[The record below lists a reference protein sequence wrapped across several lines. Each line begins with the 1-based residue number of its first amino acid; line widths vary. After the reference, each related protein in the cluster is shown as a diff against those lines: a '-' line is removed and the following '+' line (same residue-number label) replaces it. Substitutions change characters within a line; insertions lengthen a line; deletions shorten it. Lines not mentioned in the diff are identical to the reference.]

1 MIPALQSS
9 LRLRSRL
16 LPVLVVVLLVMQLL
30 SPYRGWSTLLA
41 GLGGAWLI
49 SYLWARSL
57 HRNLRL
63 VREKRFG
70 WAQVGDRLEERFTL
84 KNDSQLPGLWV
95 EIEDHSTLPGY
106 RPGRVTGVGAR
117 SLNRWRTQAACEQR
131 GVFTLG
137 PTTLRTADPLGL
149 YTVEIHDPSRAD
161 LMVMPPVVPL
171 PHIEIAPGGQA
182 GEGRPRPDAPERTQ
196 AAASVRPYVHGDSL
210 RWVHWRTTARRDQ
223 FYVRLF
229 DSTPSSDWWIFL
241 DLDQKVQA
249 GEGRAGTE
257 EHSVILA
264 ASLADRGLRQGRRV
278 GLVAFSDRLVWIPPQ
293 EGSEHR
299 WVILR
304 ALATM
309 TAGERSL
316 GELLEH
322 SRHSIRQRAS
332 LILVTPNVQGDWLE
346 ALLPLAWRGSVP
358 TVLLFDPLTFG
369 GRIDNR
375 AMLAALRE
383 SGITGYSIGREMLD
397 RPEALPGRAGRWEWR
412 VSPTGRAVAVRRP
425 HDMDWK
431 VLS

>member
-1 MIPALQSS
+1 MRPAPDPS

-16 LPVLVVVLLVMQLL
+16 LPLLVIVLLVMQLL
-30 SPYRGWSTLLA
+30 DPFRGWSMLLI
-41 GLGGAWLI
+41 GLGGAWFA

-57 HRNLRL
+57 KHNLRL

-84 KNDSQLPGLWV
+84 KNDGKMPGLWV

-106 RPGRVTGVGAR
+106 LPSRVTGVGGWAV
-117 SLNRWRTQAACEQR
+117 NRWRTQAACEQR
-131 GVFTLG
+131 GVYTLG

-149 YTVEIHDPSRAD
+149 YSVEIHDPSRAD
-161 LMVMPPVVPL
+161 LVVMPPVVPL

-196 AAASVRPYVHGDSL
+196 AASSVRPFVHGDSL
-210 RWVHWRTTARRDQ
+210 RWVHWRTSARRDQ

-229 DSTPSSDWWIFL
+229 DSTPSSDWWIFI
-241 DLDQKVQA
+241 DMDRRVQA
-249 GEGRAGTE
+249 GEGQASTE

-278 GLVAFSDRLVWIPPQ
+278 GLVAYGKRLVWIPPQ
-293 EGSEHR
+293 EGGEHR
-299 WVILR
+299 WEILR
-304 ALATM
+304 ALATV
-309 TAGERSL
+309 APGESSL

-322 SRHSIRQRAS
+322 TRHSIRQRAS
-332 LILVTPNVQGDWLE
+332 LILITPNVHGDWLE
-346 ALLPLAWRGSVP
+346 ALLPLTWRGSVP
-358 TVLLFDPLTFG
+358 TVLLLDPSTFG
-369 GRIDNR
+369 NHADNR
-375 AMLAALRE
+375 ALLASLAE
-383 SGITGYSIGREMLD
+383 SGIQGYSISRELLE
-397 RPEALPGRAGRWEWR
+397 RPEAVPGKAGRWEWR

-425 HDMDWK
+425 HDLDWK